1 MASFFSSVRQGFG
14 GRSNKNSNNQP
25 PQGKGNAS
33 PTMSHQAAPQQYP
46 PSQGQ
51 MYSPSMAPAA
61 PNDSAPIESE
71 RAPSPQNRKPPY
83 FFREEHANLIVKGN
97 FMTLAAKPKMVDEG
111 EWLAH
116 QVVEQYRLLDGMIMI
131 IKTVDERTGRPVCNP
146 DTCPTMSAAGHTYTW
161 LDNNKK
167 PIKIPAYQYIQL
179 VQKWIVGKIG
189 DQNLF
194 PTDTSVPS
202 QPSST
207 SAATYASG
215 GLNTPGS
222 NSPIPAGPTSINAPL
237 SQLSGDEWCGKGA
250 GFPRHFKDDIRSIYR
265 QMMRCYA
272 HLYHGHWL
280 DPFWNL
286 NAYKELNTCF
296 IHFINVGHQYDLL
309 SEKEME
315 PMMPLIQLWLGKG
328 LLPEKT
334 VDGQPA
340 ASSSQPSASQPQ
352 DGQAAPAAA

>member
-1 MASFFSSVRQGFG
+1 MASRQGFG

-97 FMTLAAKPKMVDEG
+97 FMTLAAKPKMVDE
-111 EWLAH
+111 
-116 QVVEQYRLLDGMIMI
+116 VVEQYRLLDGMIMI